1 MSTRPHAGDATNE
14 PVRIGMAVVP
24 TTWGSFTCV
33 AYRGGAD
40 GIEHLAFVYG
50 PLERLTDGEPVL
62 VRVHSECL
70 TGDVFGSRRCD
81 CGPQLSAAM
90 ANIAAHECGVV
101 VYLRGHEGRG
111 IGIADKIRAY
121 SLQDQG
127 LDTVDANLELGLAV
141 DERDYD
147 IGARILFDLGIRELR
162 LMTNNPAKADG
173 LGAHG
178 LRVIERVALPSNTTV
193 ENIGYLRTKRDR
205 LGHLLDLDESP
216 TTS

>member
-1 MSTRPHAGDATNE
+1 MNTRPHTADATNE
-14 PVRIGMAVVP
+14 PVRIGVAVVP

-33 AYRGGAD
+33 AYRGAVD

-50 PLERLTDGEPVL
+50 PLERLAAGEPVL

-90 ANIAAHECGVV
+90 TDIAAHECGVV

-111 IGIADKIRAY
+111 IGIGDKIRAY
-121 SLQDQG
+121 SLQDRG
-127 LDTVDANLELGLAV
+127 LDTVDANLELGLPV

-147 IGARILFDLGIRELR
+147 IGARILVDLGIRELR

-173 LGAHG
+173 LAAHG
-178 LRVIERVALPSNTTV
+178 LRLVERVALPSNTTV

-205 LGHLLDLDESP
+205 LGHLLDLDDGP